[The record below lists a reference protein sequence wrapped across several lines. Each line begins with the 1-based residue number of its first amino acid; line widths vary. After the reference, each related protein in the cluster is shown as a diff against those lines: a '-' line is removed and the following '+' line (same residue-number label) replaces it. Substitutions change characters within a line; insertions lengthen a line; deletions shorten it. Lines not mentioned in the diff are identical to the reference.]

1 MSSFKRVG
9 FFLYYFQNVG
19 MLDSPSPGWMRRRQ
33 KGSGL
38 VQKALRSKIE
48 RIAPVI
54 TVIDIPQVHENLFG
68 FIYCNI
74 LNYVKRYQKIKFAF
88 FRQCLTIVLFKI

>member
-54 TVIDIPQVHENLFG
+54 TVVDIPQVHENLFE

-74 LNYVKRYQKIKFAF
+74 LNYVKRYQKNKKCILSPIFNYCCF
-88 FRQCLTIVLFKI
+88 F